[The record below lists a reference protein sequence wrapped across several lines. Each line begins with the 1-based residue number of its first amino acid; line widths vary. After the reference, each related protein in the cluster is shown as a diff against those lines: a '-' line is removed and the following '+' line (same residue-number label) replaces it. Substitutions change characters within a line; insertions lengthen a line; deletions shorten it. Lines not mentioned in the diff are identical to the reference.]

1 MFYICFNTNI
11 VLCKSFYHKVVIKKI
26 VELGKLIKPVQANQ
40 TLGSS
45 LPHKNVQVE
54 PSILSKDTQIT
65 GINKMSSTEK
75 KASVFSN
82 IPAEEDLKETSEA
95 QFTEEIKELAESLN
109 SVIEIYE
116 YVRNNINFEAYYG
129 SRKGAVGTLDQMA
142 GNDIDQAS
150 LLISLLRYKGIP
162 ARYVRGTIE
171 IPVEKVMGWTGG
183 ETPQDAVRILASLG
197 IPTVSVVSGGK
208 ISHVRTEHVWVEA
221 YVPYQYYRGAGP
233 MKGQKI
239 WVPLDPSFKQHE
251 KIEGLD
257 LSSIIDIDTE
267 ASIEGFKDGIIVSD
281 TMLSV
286 SRVNVQSVSEK
297 IENVDAKIEE
307 FINQKGL
314 EKIKSEELIGG
325 KRIIPQDL
333 DMLPLSLPYKVD
345 AVYEKTSVVPKE
357 LRENRNLKLG
367 KISDIPYQQLLDV
380 YYKYFRKATLQEANK
395 IISNEMRELSI
406 FPYYSFDLTTLYG
419 SVDGQK
425 LGVKHPT
432 IKARHSKKYFG
443 KGRGMVSYGMLVN
456 HNYVIGDTIGAN
468 EHESYFVFDIHY
480 NNITDIVPDAITGDM
495 HSINKANFAILHWFK
510 VYFRPRFTNL
520 ETQLKHLYCGDEP
533 ENYHDYYIKPV
544 GQTQI
549 DKKLIVEEWP
559 KIKQIILTLANKE
572 ITQNKIIKKLCTYK
586 QTRTL
591 KAIFEFDKLIRSIY
605 TLKYLMDPKLQQ
617 DVHRSQNR
625 IESFHQLRAAIASVN
640 GKKQLSGKTDIEI
653 DISNQCGRLIAN
665 IIVYYNSALLS
676 LILEKYK
683 SCNNTKAIEK
693 LKRVSPVAWQH
704 IHLLGHYAFCSNK
717 CPIDLEEIISVL
729 QIK

>member
-1 MFYICFNTNI
+1 
-11 VLCKSFYHKVVIKKI
+11 
-26 VELGKLIKPVQANQ
+26 
-40 TLGSS
+40 
-45 LPHKNVQVE
+45 
-54 PSILSKDTQIT
+54 
-65 GINKMSSTEK
+65 
-75 KASVFSN
+75 
-82 IPAEEDLKETSEA
+82 
-95 QFTEEIKELAESLN
+95 
-109 SVIEIYE
+109 
-116 YVRNNINFEAYYG
+116 
-129 SRKGAVGTLDQMA
+129 
-142 GNDIDQAS
+142 
-150 LLISLLRYKGIP
+150 
-162 ARYVRGTIE
+162 
-171 IPVEKVMGWTGG
+171 
-183 ETPQDAVRILASLG
+183 VRILASLG

>member
-1 MFYICFNTNI
+1 MFYICFNINI

-45 LPHKNVQVE
+45 LSHKNVQVE

-116 YVRNNINFEAYYG
+116 YVWNNINFEAYYG

-281 TMLSV
+281 KLLSV

>member
-1 MFYICFNTNI
+1 M
-11 VLCKSFYHKVVIKKI
+11 
-26 VELGKLIKPVQANQ
+26 
-40 TLGSS
+40 
-45 LPHKNVQVE
+45 
-54 PSILSKDTQIT
+54 
-65 GINKMSSTEK
+65 
-75 KASVFSN
+75 
-82 IPAEEDLKETSEA
+82 
-95 QFTEEIKELAESLN
+95 
-109 SVIEIYE
+109 
-116 YVRNNINFEAYYG
+116 
-129 SRKGAVGTLDQMA
+129 
-142 GNDIDQAS
+142 
-150 LLISLLRYKGIP
+150 
-162 ARYVRGTIE
+162 
-171 IPVEKVMGWTGG
+171 
-183 ETPQDAVRILASLG
+183 RILASLG

>member
-1 MFYICFNTNI
+1 M
-11 VLCKSFYHKVVIKKI
+11 
-26 VELGKLIKPVQANQ
+26 
-40 TLGSS
+40 
-45 LPHKNVQVE
+45 
-54 PSILSKDTQIT
+54 
-65 GINKMSSTEK
+65 
-75 KASVFSN
+75 
-82 IPAEEDLKETSEA
+82 
-95 QFTEEIKELAESLN
+95 
-109 SVIEIYE
+109 
-116 YVRNNINFEAYYG
+116 
-129 SRKGAVGTLDQMA
+129 
-142 GNDIDQAS
+142 
-150 LLISLLRYKGIP
+150 
-162 ARYVRGTIE
+162 
-171 IPVEKVMGWTGG
+171 
-183 ETPQDAVRILASLG
+183 RILASLG

-617 DVHRSQNR
+617 DVHRS
-625 IESFHQLRAAIASVN
+625 
-640 GKKQLSGKTDIEI
+640 
-653 DISNQCGRLIAN
+653 
-665 IIVYYNSALLS
+665 
-676 LILEKYK
+676 
-683 SCNNTKAIEK
+683 
-693 LKRVSPVAWQH
+693 
-704 IHLLGHYAFCSNK
+704 
-717 CPIDLEEIISVL
+717 
-729 QIK
+729 

>member
-1 MFYICFNTNI
+1 M
-11 VLCKSFYHKVVIKKI
+11 
-26 VELGKLIKPVQANQ
+26 GKLIKPVQANQ